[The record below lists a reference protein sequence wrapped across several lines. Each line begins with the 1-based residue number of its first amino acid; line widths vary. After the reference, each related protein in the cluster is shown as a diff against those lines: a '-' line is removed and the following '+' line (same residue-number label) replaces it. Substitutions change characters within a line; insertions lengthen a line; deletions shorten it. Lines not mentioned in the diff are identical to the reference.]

1 MINNAKTVSSHLL
14 NIIYYRLRQEH
25 FMLPWSLIMI
35 TIINI
40 SLFIK
45 TTTNCLHFHSA
56 KCQYRDKSSR
66 SKTLQKFL
74 QWVLNITSP
83 QVDQEQRISRR
94 SSVSPHSIALA
105 AAVDREQE
113 VFHLYSVARSS
124 EINRS
129 INAKYIFRDLG
140 CFRWCWDRGLGS
152 SEWKVSSWPVGSI
165 ESRFLFFAWV
175 VAEPYQVGQ
184 HY

>member
-1 MINNAKTVSSHLL
+1 MINNAKTVSSQLL

-56 KCQYRDKSSR
+56 KCQYRDKSSH

-74 QWVLNITSP
+74 QWILNITSP

-113 VFHLYSVARSS
+113 VFHLYSIARSS
-124 EINRS
+124 RINQS
-129 INAKYIFRDLG
+129 INQCQIHFPVTWVALG
-140 CFRWCWDRGLGS
+140 GA
-152 SEWKVSSWPVGSI
+152 ET
-165 ESRFLFFAWV
+165 EAWG
-175 VAEPYQVGQ
+175 AANGRSPAGQ
-184 HY
+184 